1 MPTTLTQQLTTL
13 LSTNPKYVVDDNQL
27 KNKIIEDGLKC
38 DPELIGI
45 LLTNSDIKKHFF
57 VEATSGVL
65 VFNSLKFQQFIGAK
79 DFLPDSFTSYK
90 NKIGLTDGENF
101 IYTNKS
107 VVLDF
112 PYKDCYLEGGQTK
125 DDTKRKEIFWNQTLA
140 PDEIDILLKPKLFTN
155 YQRYT
160 TDKVIDKGL
169 DFEAS
174 VEEINVSPK
183 IDKPKD
189 QYFNRNEA
197 GTITDN
203 LIIKGN
209 NLLALHTLKSEF
221 KAKVKLIYID
231 PPYNTG
237 SDSFG
242 YNDKF
247 NHSTWLVFMK
257 NRLEIARE
265 LLRDDGVIF
274 VQCDDNEQAYL
285 KVLMDEVFIGGFIS
299 TIIVKS
305 STPSGTK
312 TAHKDKTII
321 KQKDTIHFYKKKTV
335 QITPQY
341 VPRDKWDTHY
351 SLYLEGKEGS
361 YTLKPLIEIFT
372 ENGFNYSNLSEINPL
387 EDKIRKFYV
396 ENKEKIVR
404 LQSHKNTKAEKIS
417 REDFKDEIYY
427 DRSTSGILNGMYYN
441 GQVIT
446 QMQQGIKKV
455 IVNKKLIDCWTIL
468 LCDLWTDIDFQNTQ
482 NEGGV
487 SLANGKK
494 PESLI
499 QRIIDLTTNPK
510 DIVLDY
516 HLGSGT
522 TAAVAHKM
530 GRQYIG
536 VEQMDYIQDISCV
549 RMQKVLDGEEGG
561 ISKSV
566 GWKGG
571 GSFVYLELRQL
582 NQEFVERIQNAKSPR
597 ELQTIWADMQV
608 IGHLDYLINF
618 EAVKDSVK
626 DFETLALEDQQRLLL
641 EILDKNNMYICKS
654 DLENEDYIVSEEDK
668 VMNREFYKL
677 NVR

>member
-1 MPTTLTQQLTTL
+1 MTQNLLTQLTDL
-13 LSTNPKYVVDDNQL
+13 LKQIPDYTDGENLL

-38 DPELIGI
+38 DPQLITA
-45 LLTNSDIKKHFF
+45 LLKVEQIKKHFF
-57 VEATSGVL
+57 VEATGDIL
-65 VFNSLKFQQFIGAK
+65 VFDSLKFQQFVGAK
-79 DFLPDSFTSYK
+79 QFLPDSYTAFS
-90 NKIGLTDGENF
+90 NKIGLTDDTGDLMSA
-101 IYTNKS
+101 NKS

-112 PYKDCYLEGGQTK
+112 PYKDCVLEGGQTK

-140 PDEIDILLKPKLFTN
+140 PDQIDVLLEPKLLTGHK
-155 YQRYT
+155 RYT
-160 TDKVIDKGL
+160 SNKTPDEHLFV
-169 DFEAS
+169 EA
-174 VEEINVSPK
+174 VTPPPLN
-183 IDKPKD
+183 KP
-189 QYFNRNEA
+189 YFNRNEE

-209 NLLALHTLKSEF
+209 NLLALHSLKAEF
-221 KAKVKLIYID
+221 KGKVKLIYID

-257 NRLEIARE
+257 NRLEVARE

-285 KVLMDEVFIGGFIS
+285 KVLMDEVFTDGFIS

-312 TAHKDKTII
+312 TAHKEKTII

-341 VPRDKWDTHY
+341 APRDKWDTHY

-361 YTLKPLIEIFT
+361 YTLKPLLEILT
-372 ENGFNYSNLSEINPL
+372 ASGFNYSNLSEINPL

-396 ENKEKIVR
+396 ENKDKIIR

-417 REDFKDEIYY
+417 REDFVDKIYY
-427 DRSTSGILNGMYYN
+427 DKSTSGILNGMYYN

-446 QMQQGIKKV
+446 QIQQGIKKV
-455 IVNKKLIDCWTIL
+455 VVNKKLIDCWTIL
-468 LCDLWTDIDFQNTQ
+468 LCDLWVDIDFQNTQ

-499 QRIIDLTTNPK
+499 QRIIEMSTNPN

-549 RMQKVLDGEEGG
+549 RMQKVLDGEQGG

-566 GWKGG
+566 NWQGG
-571 GSFVYLELRQL
+571 GSFVYLELREY
-582 NQEFVERIQNAKSPR
+582 NQAFVKKIEEAKNTK
-597 ELQTIWADMQV
+597 ELLKIWQTMQSSGFISYKV
-608 IGHLDYLINF
+608 DPKSFEENIEEF
-618 EAVKDSVK
+618 EALSLDNQKK
-626 DFETLALEDQQRLLL
+626 FLL
-641 EILDKNNMYICKS
+641 EVLDKNLMYINKS
-654 DLENEDYIVSEEDK
+654 ERNNGDYEVSDEEKVVNE
-668 VMNREFYKL
+668 EFYKL
-677 NVR
+677 KVK